1 MKRNWKIIAASAAV
15 VAIALGSMA
24 FLSLQG
30 RETTDNAQVDGN
42 LVPVASKVYGNVARV
57 AVDDN
62 QAVKAGDVLVEIDA
76 RDYEVKVQQA
86 RAALALAE
94 SQSAAAAVS
103 VPLTAETTSSNT
115 AGAQAQLQSAE
126 AELLRAQVN
135 LEQSAGSELAYAK
148 ANVAA
153 MKANNEKA
161 QADLERMGP
170 LAEKQEISRQQYD
183 AYVAAARVA
192 ESQLQAAKEKLDSAG
207 KDAENKRAAIL
218 AARARVEQSKAAV
231 SQAKAGQKQV
241 SVRTA
246 EAQSALASIEQAKAN
261 LAYAELQLSYTKI
274 KAPVAGVVTRK
285 SVEQGQILQP
295 GQGLL
300 MLIPLQGTWVTANF
314 KETQLR
320 DVRPG
325 QRAEIEVDMLGR
337 KVTGRVDSVA
347 GATGARMSLLP
358 PENATGNFVK
368 VVQRVPVKIVLD
380 KLPEGMVLRP
390 GLNVE
395 ATIVTR

>member
-1 MKRNWKIIAASAAV
+1 MNRKWKVIAASAGV
-15 VAIALGSMA
+15 VAVALGSMA

-30 RETTDNAQVDGN
+30 RETTDNAQVDGD
-42 LVPVASKVYGNVARV
+42 LVPVASKVYGNVSRV
-57 AVDDN
+57 LVNDN

-94 SQSAAAAVS
+94 SQSAAAAVN

-115 AGAQAQLQSAE
+115 AGAQAQLQTAE
-126 AELLRAQVN
+126 AELLKAKVS
-135 LEQSAGSELAYAK
+135 LEQTAGADLSYAK

-153 MKANNEKA
+153 MKANNDKA
-161 QADLERMGP
+161 QADLLRMKP
-170 LAEKQEISRQQYD
+170 LVEKVEISHQQYD
-183 AYVAAARVA
+183 AFVAAARVA
-192 ESQLQAAKEKLDSAG
+192 ESQWQAAREKLDSAG
-207 KDAENKRAAIL
+207 KETENKRASIL
-218 AARARVEQSKAAV
+218 AAEARVEQARAAV
-231 SQAKAGQKQV
+231 QQARAGQRQV

-246 EAQSALASIEQAKAN
+246 EAQSAVAAIEQAKAN
-261 LAYAELQLSYTKI
+261 LAYAELQLSYAQI

-300 MLIPLQGTWVTANF
+300 MLIPLEGTWVTANF

-325 QRAEIEVDMLGR
+325 QKAEIEVDMLGR
-337 KVTGRVDSVA
+337 KVTGRVDSIA

-368 VVQRVPVKIVLD
+368 VVQRLPVKIVLD